1 MEASYTH
8 YINFLFLI
16 PAQMYAVVFMPK
28 DSPYSGELAHVKMCL
43 DAYEA
48 YSKAPQQ
55 WIWISDAKD
64 AMCFDAASLST
75 TSLRDQGFAF
85 ELLPT

>member
-1 MEASYTH
+1 
-8 YINFLFLI
+8 
-16 PAQMYAVVFMPK
+16 MYAVVFMPK
-28 DSPYSGELAHVKMCL
+28 DSPYSGKLAHVKMSL

-48 YSKAPQQ
+48 YSNALQQQ
-55 WIWISDAKD
+55 WIWISDAND

-75 TSLRDQGFAF
+75 TSLRDQGVAF